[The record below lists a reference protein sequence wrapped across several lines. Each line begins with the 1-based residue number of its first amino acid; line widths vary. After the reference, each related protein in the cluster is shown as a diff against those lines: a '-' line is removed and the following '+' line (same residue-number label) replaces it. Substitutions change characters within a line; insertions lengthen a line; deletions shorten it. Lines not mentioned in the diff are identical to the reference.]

1 MKSLTL
7 YFLLLST
14 TCFAQINAADSTVQ
28 VIAYWD
34 IGQQEN
40 YVVSTEKYK
49 IYGKDTTGIER
60 VRYDVQMTV
69 LEEDEKT
76 YTLEWRYKNIVVEH
90 PDPVMQRLM
99 NLSQNMRVVFTTDE
113 LGGFKE
119 VINHEEM
126 QRYIAKAAEG
136 LRAEFPSSL
145 PYIDQV
151 TKTYSSKEAIES
163 VSIKDVHQFLLFHGG
178 KYKLDEIL
186 EGDTKMPNVFGPE
199 PFNGTFKVYLEEFDE
214 EEDDYVMSSTEAVNP
229 AQLTEAT
236 FQYLVRIA
244 NSMNSTPP
252 KKEEIGQLRNEIV
265 TRSRLYGSGW
275 LSVSVQT
282 SSVYSGDRGEVE
294 IRRIELK

>member
-34 IGQQEN
+34 KGQQEN

-49 IYGKDTTGIER
+49 INGKDTTGIER

-126 QRYIAKAAEG
+126 QRYITKAAEG

-145 PYIDQV
+145 PYLEQV

-163 VSIKDVHQFLLFHGG
+163 VSIKDVHQFLTFHGG
-178 KYKLDEIL
+178 KFKLNEVI
-186 EGDTKMPNVFGPE
+186 EGATTMPNVFGPE
-199 PFNGTFKVYLEEFDE
+199 PFDGRFRVYLEEFDE
-214 EEDDYVMSSTEAVNP
+214 EEDDFVMNATEAVNSE
-229 AQLTEAT
+229 QLTEAT
-236 FQYLVRIA
+236 FQYLVRMANNMNIA
-244 NSMNSTPP
+244 PP
-252 KKEEIGQLRNEIV
+252 KKEEIGQLRNEII
-265 TRSRLYGSGW
+265 TRSRIFGSGW
-275 LSVSVQT
+275 VSVSVQS
-282 SSVYSGDRGEVE
+282 SSVFSGDRREVE
-294 IRRIELK
+294 IRRIELQ